1 MILVRKKCVQ
11 LLGKQVSMYDN
22 PSLQEVESW
31 KVAKKLDSRKDTINI
46 EKAIHSI
53 GFWDKGQKWKN

>member
-1 MILVRKKCVQ
+1 MQ

-31 KVAKKLDSRKDTINI
+31 KVTKKLDSRKDTINI

-53 GFWDKGQKWKN
+53 GF

>member
-53 GFWDKGQKWKN
+53 GF